1 MTCEEDKIISIYYIC
16 DELFKNMKFQ
26 EHYHT
31 KAYVPEIATIAI
43 VSSYMF
49 YGNHQRALW
58 WFRKCKFFNKVLS
71 ASRFNRRL
79 HKISKLYWSK
89 LLSIFTIFSKE
100 NRQNN
105 IFLIDSFPV
114 ATSQLMR
121 SFCVKRF
128 SGKEYIGRDS
138 SRKRFF
144 QGIKVHMLT
153 DSKGCPVEYAILPG
167 SVADLKGLYE
177 LDLDLPFGSVIIGD
191 KAYYSKGFEEYLQE
205 FEGKY
210 LLPVR
215 KKKAKNQYDPF
226 VKAQINKF
234 RKRIETTFSSILRL
248 LPRSI
253 AATTEKGYLLKLELF
268 ILSKLI
274 LINI

>member
-1 MTCEEDKIISIYYIC
+1 MTREEDKIISIYYLC
-16 DELFKNMKFQ
+16 DELFKKMKIR

-58 WFRKCKFFNKVLS
+58 WFQQCRFFKKVLS
-71 ASRFNRRL
+71 PSRFNRRL
-79 HKISKLYWSK
+79 HKIPKRFWSQ
-89 LLSIFTIFSKE
+89 LLSIFTLLAKE

-105 IFLIDSFPV
+105 VFLVDSFPV

-128 SGKEYIGRDS
+128 SHKKFIGRDS

-144 QGIKVHMLT
+144 QGVKVHMLT
-153 DSKGCPVEYAILPG
+153 NSKGFPLEYAILPG
-167 SVADLKGLYE
+167 SVADLRGLYE
-177 LDLDLPFGSVIIGD
+177 LDLDLPQGSIIIGD
-191 KAYYSKGFEEYLQE
+191 KAYSSKELEENLQKHE
-205 FEGKY
+205 RKY

-215 KKKAKNQYDPF
+215 KAKAKNQYDPL
-226 VKAQINKF
+226 VKTLINKF
-234 RKRIETTFSSILRL
+234 RKRIETTFSSILSS

-253 AATTEKGYLLKLELF
+253 VATTEKGYLLKLELF
-268 ILSKLI
+268 ILSKI
-274 LINI
+274 MISTI